1 MQRTTSSNVH
11 LTIPPIIGDNM
22 QARGQSNRDAGMH
35 SMCHPCWMCR
45 VGCTPSGDVAGE
57 VGGEAAKAEY
67 LLPPIFRYKLTGGC
81 AGIKPI
87 SGGENIL
94 TAVGAGKKARPT
106 TASYYGT
113 FITEMQA
120 GIPYAIAVGGWVGQA
135 AHRLGMRQGRSQGR
149 LEGKLPRQKKCCT
162 RSNAIQDLTQ
172 PGGLDMPKIHFS

>member
-1 MQRTTSSNVH
+1 
-11 LTIPPIIGDNM
+11 M

-94 TAVGAGKKARPT
+94 TAVGAGNTARPT
-106 TASYYGT
+106 TASN
-113 FITEMQA
+113 A
-120 GIPYAIAVGGWVGQA
+120 SPPKVGG
-135 AHRLGMRQGRSQGR
+135 
-149 LEGKLPRQKKCCT
+149 
-162 RSNAIQDLTQ
+162 
-172 PGGLDMPKIHFS
+172 